1 MKIPAI
7 FQNHRKMLVL
17 IIVVSVLLRIGAAV
31 YMGSQVVELPG
42 TSDQISYHNLAIRV
56 LQGHGFS
63 FGENWWPVTKADMPT
78 AHWSFLYTFYLVGV
92 YGLFGIQPLIARL
105 IQALIVGI
113 LQPLLVYQLGKKVF
127 SPGVGLVAAAWI
139 ALYGYFIYYGGAL
152 MTEMFYITA
161 ILWVF
166 KLVFEL
172 AETPEKR
179 GLALLFGLGLGIVA
193 LLRQLFVLFVP
204 FMFLW
209 ILWAARKKG
218 FGKTLVSLILSGVV
232 VAAMIL
238 PFTAYNYA
246 RFHRFVLLNTNAGY
260 VFYWGNHP
268 IYGTQFVPIL
278 TPDMPSYGDLLPQEL
293 VELDEAALDSAL
305 MQRGLEFITADPGR
319 YVLLSL
325 SRIPHYFMFWPSADS
340 GLISNI
346 TRVISFGVAM
356 PFMLAGVIMILW
368 PNKKKFADWLA
379 RREILLI
386 LFLVVYAGIHIL
398 TWTLVRYRLPV
409 DAVLLPVAAYSL
421 TRLAQKI
428 WPQLGAAQ

>member
-7 FQNHRKMLVL
+7 FHNHRKMLAL
-17 IIVVSVLLRIGAAV
+17 IVVASVLLRIAAAV
-31 YMGSQVVELPG
+31 YMGNEVVELPG
-42 TSDQISYHNLAIRV
+42 TSDQLSYHNLAIRV
-56 LQGHGFS
+56 LQGHGFT
-63 FGENWWPVTKADMPT
+63 FGENWWPVTKAGMPT
-78 AHWSFLYTFYLVGV
+78 AHWSYLYTFYLLGV
-92 YGLFGIQPLIARL
+92 YAVFGIQPLIARL

-113 LQPLLVYQLGKKVF
+113 LQPLLAYQLGKKVI
-127 SPGVGLVAAAWI
+127 SPGVGLAAAAWI

-161 ILWVF
+161 ILFVF
-166 KLVFEL
+166 KLAFDLVES
-172 AETPEKR
+172 PEKR
-179 GLALLFGLGLGIVA
+179 GLALVFGLALGIVA

-204 FMFLW
+204 FLFLW

-218 FGKTLVSLILSGVV
+218 FGKTLVSLLLSSAV

-268 IYGTQFVPIL
+268 IYGTKFVPIL
-278 TPDMPSYGDLLPQEL
+278 TPDMPSYGDLLPPEL

-305 MQRGLEFITADPGR
+305 MERGLEFITADPGR

-325 SRIPHYFMFWPSADS
+325 SRIPPYFMFWPSADS

-346 TRVISFGVAM
+346 TRVISFGLAM

-368 PNKKKFADWLA
+368 PNKMKVSDWLA
-379 RREILLI
+379 RRETLLA
-386 LFLVVYAGIHIL
+386 LFLGVYAGIHIL

-428 WPQLGAAQ
+428 WPALGVAK

>member
-7 FQNHRKMLVL
+7 FHNHRKMLAL
-17 IIVVSVLLRIGAAV
+17 IVVASVLLRIAAAV
-31 YMGSQVVELPG
+31 YMGNEVVELPG
-42 TSDQISYHNLAIRV
+42 TSDQLSYHNLAIRV
-56 LQGHGFS
+56 LQGHGFT
-63 FGENWWPVTKADMPT
+63 FGENWWPVTKAGMPT
-78 AHWSFLYTFYLVGV
+78 AHWSYLYTFYLLGV
-92 YGLFGIQPLIARL
+92 YAVFGIQPLIARL

-113 LQPLLVYQLGKKVF
+113 LQPLLAYQLGKKVF
-127 SPGVGLVAAAWI
+127 SPGVGLVSAAWI

-161 ILWVF
+161 ILFVF
-166 KLVFEL
+166 KLAFDLVES
-172 AETPEKR
+172 PEKR
-179 GLALLFGLGLGIVA
+179 GLALVFGLALGIVA

-204 FMFLW
+204 FLFLW

-218 FGKTLVSLILSGVV
+218 FGKTLVSLLLSSAV

-268 IYGTQFVPIL
+268 IYGTKFVPIL
-278 TPDMPSYGDLLPQEL
+278 TPDMPSYGDLLPPEL

-305 MQRGLEFITADPGR
+305 MERGLEFITADPGR

-325 SRIPHYFMFWPSADS
+325 SRIPPYFMFWPSADS

-346 TRVISFGVAM
+346 TRVISFGLAM

-368 PNKKKFADWLA
+368 PNKMKVSDWLA
-379 RREILLI
+379 RRETLLA
-386 LFLVVYAGIHIL
+386 LFLGVYAGIHIL

-428 WPQLGAAQ
+428 WPALGVAK